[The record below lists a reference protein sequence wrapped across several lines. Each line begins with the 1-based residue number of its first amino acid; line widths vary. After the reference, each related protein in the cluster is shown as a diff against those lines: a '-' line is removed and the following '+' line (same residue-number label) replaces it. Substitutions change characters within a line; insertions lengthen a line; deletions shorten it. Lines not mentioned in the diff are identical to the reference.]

1 MILYHFSTSPFA
13 RRVRL
18 VLAHKGLDAELRD
31 ARAEPAHMVEVKR
44 LNPFGMVPV
53 LVDGDRVVCDS
64 AAISTYLDQKQ
75 PHPPIFV
82 TGPSAVKAGEMV
94 AALDRIITM
103 LVDLALRYAP
113 LTDHP
118 SFEAVRTEHVVEKM
132 QGGLDAIAATVAKQS
147 AGRPAGA
154 PLFDDRWSYADIA
167 AYTTV
172 AWMEGLPARAETFP
186 PAKKML
192 ALGWTLPESLRA
204 WAAPHR
210 ARPDV
215 AAL

>member
-31 ARAEPAHMVEVKR
+31 ARAEPAHMVEVKK

-64 AAISTYLDQKQ
+64 AAISTYLDQKR
-75 PHPPIFV
+75 PDPPIFV
-82 TGPSAVKAGEMV
+82 TGPDAVKAGEMV

-118 SFEAVRTEHVVEKM
+118 SFEGVRAEHVADKM
-132 QGGLDAIAATVAKQS
+132 QRGLDMVASAVAKQS
-147 AGRPAGA
+147 AGRAAGA
-154 PLFDDRWSYADIA
+154 PLFGDRWSYADIA

-186 PAKKML
+186 PAKRML
-192 ALGWTLPESLRA
+192 ALGWTLPESLRG
-204 WAAPHR
+204 WAATHR
-210 ARPDV
+210 GRADV